1 MSTFTNATI
10 FKVSNLIYVNYLD
23 ILWLSGV
30 CFCIWFLIT
39 SKSIRYKFCY
49 FIFLILLTAVW
60 GWWVDC
66 DLFMIMMLL
75 TEFLVVLLFLLIFFS
90 YNFFSEGTVN
100 NNKLFYIF
108 YSTCFF
114 IYLLAVPNAYG
125 VKFSYYD
132 FVYIFPLD
140 IISSDLFFLY
150 YFFFLIYPTITIF
163 IIMLMGL
170 FSVVFIC
177 LYFTVKKIQQIVFF
191 EKTKVTILR
200 KQNLTKQVLLKN
212 QIQTFQK

>member
-1 MSTFTNATI
+1 
-10 FKVSNLIYVNYLD
+10 
-23 ILWLSGV
+23 
-30 CFCIWFLIT
+30 
-39 SKSIRYKFCY
+39 
-49 FIFLILLTAVW
+49 
-60 GWWVDC
+60 
-66 DLFMIMMLL
+66 MIMMLL